1 LESRAH
7 DLRRATRGFIV
18 FGSFRIGSILGI
30 TVRVHVL
37 LVLLVILLLFSRSM
51 DLADGLT
58 LAFLGII
65 LLLHELGHCLVARHF
80 GIRVVDITLWPL
92 GGMARMSA
100 VPESSWIE
108 GWIAIAGPAVNFAL
122 AAISAPIFLWLYATE
137 GSRSLA
143 AYLLSAFA
151 GINVAMGVFN
161 LIPVFPTDGG
171 RVLRAFLARNG
182 GWVRATERAV
192 VVGRVIAVALAILG
206 IVSGQWMLPLLAL
219 WLWWMGTQ
227 EVQAVRARHA
237 PAPPPDPFAEFARR
251 AAAGADPRATAQAEA
266 FGRRAGSVAP
276 DSPRSHRGFTA
287 EDIERLE
294 KFRGRLRPFDGGS

>member
-1 LESRAH
+1 M
-7 DLRRATRGFIV
+7 

-37 LVLLVILLLFSRSM
+37 LVILVIMLAFSRAM
-51 DLADGLT
+51 ELADGLT

-122 AAISAPIFLWLYATE
+122 AAISAPLFLWLHAT
-137 GSRSLA
+137 GGGRSLTL
-143 AYLLSAFA
+143 YLVSAFA

-192 VVGRVIAVALAILG
+192 LVGRIIAVALAVLG
-206 IVSGQWMLPLLAL
+206 IVSGEWMLPLLAL
-219 WLWWMGTQ
+219 WLWWMGSQ

-237 PAPPPDPFAEFARR
+237 PAAADPFAEFARR
-251 AAAGADPRATAQAEA
+251 ADATANARGAPQAEA
-266 FGRRAGSVAP
+266 SARRAGYVAP
-276 DSPRSHRGFTA
+276 DSPRAHTGFTA

-294 KFRGRLRPFDGGS
+294 KFRGRVRPFDGGS